1 MTTCIMYLDKDFVH
15 TCSDKRT
22 SLSDEYIES
31 DQSVKTVISDRQIFL
46 CSGCPSVRHHIKQ
59 EIDSCGERVFTK
71 QELKELTG
79 AAGDTE
85 ILVYN
90 RQEDTVWQIADGK
103 DMPVQ
108 YGVDFYAIG
117 SGQMLAR
124 AAFLGL
130 TDKHLLK
137 RIIKIVA
144 SLHLFTSPESDYN
157 AFTRITK

>member
-1 MTTCIMYLDKDFVH
+1 MGGYGQGTL
-15 TCSDKRT
+15 
-22 SLSDEYIES
+22 E
-31 DQSVKTVISDRQIFL
+31 
-46 CSGCPSVRHHIKQ
+46 
-59 EIDSCGERVFTK
+59 
-71 QELKELTG
+71 QELALNEAPSEEELAEYAPAPG